1 MNNWLTCS
9 DPEDERDTWARQTRR
24 EILETLNDWHEDH
37 PDWNPES
44 TLRTRT
50 ADAHELWQWSRDET
64 SPDT

>member
-9 DPEDERDTWARQTRR
+9 DPEDERGVWARQTRR

-37 PDWNPES
+37 PEWNSES

-50 ADAHELWQWSRDET
+50 ADAHEIWQWSRDET